1 MCADIHDGQE
11 QQAPFKGPN
20 TDERDQSL
28 QISHIRLATH
38 GRSIQM
44 CQSVTSSVTFFL
56 AAIKL
61 FNHLREGLWRDQ
73 GKRDEARELLFPVYG
88 WFTEGLE
95 MRDLKE
101 AKASLDELSL

>member
-38 GRSIQM
+38 GRSIQK
-44 CQSVTSSVTFFL
+44 CHEPTFSGSPRTLNYVTDSGV
-56 AAIKL
+56 
-61 FNHLREGLWRDQ
+61 
-73 GKRDEARELLFPVYG
+73 EAC
-88 WFTEGLE
+88 
-95 MRDLKE
+95 
-101 AKASLDELSL
+101 